1 LHLAAAKGHT
11 EIANGADVNAIPK
24 SDLFGTPLDYAI
36 YRRQTETADLL
47 RKHGG
52 KTGEELK
59 AATN

>member
-36 YRRQTETADLL
+36 YRRQTEIRRSPPQTRRQD
-47 RKHGG
+47 G
-52 KTGEELK
+52 
-59 AATN
+59 